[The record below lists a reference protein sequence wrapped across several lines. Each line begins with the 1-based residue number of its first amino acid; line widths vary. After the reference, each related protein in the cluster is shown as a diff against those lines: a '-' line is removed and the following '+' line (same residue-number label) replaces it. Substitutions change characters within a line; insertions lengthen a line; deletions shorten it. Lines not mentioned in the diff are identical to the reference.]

1 MMQST
6 IKRTEPHWLR
16 AATAA
21 LEVLRADARGRLT
34 CRRSWSGGA
43 SRALCRTWA
52 ALIDRS
58 FTIHDDPLV
67 ACCQAGR
74 TIVADYY
81 SRPPLAHES
90 VSDLVKNSLSDIIGG
105 SLFATLQK
113 DQASPTPPKPAPP
126 LLSLWWRLNTSVR
139 RQTIC

>member
-6 IKRTEPHWLR
+6 VKRTEPHWLR
-16 AATAA
+16 AASAA
-21 LEVLRADARGRLT
+21 LDVLRADAP
-34 CRRSWSGGA
+34 
-43 SRALCRTWA
+43 RAAHIQTVLEWGSEATLCRTWA

-74 TIVADYY
+74 TIVNDYY
-81 SRPPLAHES
+81 SRPPLAHEC

-105 SLFATLQK
+105 ALFATLQRE
-113 DQASPTPPKPAPP
+113 QASQTAPKPARC
-126 LLSLWWRLNTSVR
+126 S
-139 RQTIC
+139 